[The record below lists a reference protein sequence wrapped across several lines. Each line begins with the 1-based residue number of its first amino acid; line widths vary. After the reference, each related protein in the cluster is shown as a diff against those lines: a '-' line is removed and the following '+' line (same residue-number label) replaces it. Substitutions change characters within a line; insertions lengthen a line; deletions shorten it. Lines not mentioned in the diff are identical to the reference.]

1 MTQKVTRT
9 TRNAK
14 IFLIYRVVSRLYF
27 YLPVLVIYFI
37 GHDQSFLNIG
47 LLLCAYSLMIMV
59 FEKSSNKLVEKSSAK
74 FSIIFGEII
83 KACGL
88 ALLVYGS
95 DFSQFFIAQ
104 ILIGLGY
111 SIAASGDS
119 SLISRSLING
129 ENHNQVQKTAHILV
143 LVCVVGASIIG
154 SIVAQFYGAESA
166 ILISLPPPLLA
177 VLVACFFIEPVK
189 STVGSSPTVR
199 RSGYFWRARSSGLLV
214 SILNYGVSRAIFMSM
229 FVAFIPVAYLILFK
243 VPLSVFGLVI
253 GSYTVVSILTAS
265 YSSVVCRLLGE
276 RLTMTVSYAFLV
288 MAGVFL
294 VFQGPLPQLLYLSPV
309 LMGFAAGMTRPLAV
323 AQFSR
328 QVDMQDRGRALTLAE
343 SVNAVFTVL
352 LTLAICEVMDVYGI
366 ENGLIVLSASIA
378 ILASLALA
386 CIYLFPW
393 YVDTRKTVPN

>member
-1 MTQKVTRT
+1 M
-9 TRNAK
+9 
-14 IFLIYRVVSRLYF
+14 SRLYF

-37 GHDQSFLNIG
+37 AHDQSFLNIG
-47 LLLCAYSLMIMV
+47 LLLCAYSLTIMV
-59 FEKSSNKLVEKSSAK
+59 FEKLSNKLVEKISAK

-88 ALLVYGS
+88 ALLAYGTN
-95 DFSQFFIAQ
+95 FSQFFIAQ

-111 SIAASGDS
+111 SIAFSGDS

-129 ENHNQVQKTAHILV
+129 ENHSRVQKIAHILV
-143 LVCVVGASIIG
+143 LVCVVAASIIG
-154 SIVAQFYGAESA
+154 GIVAQFYGAENA

-177 VLVACFFIEPVK
+177 AFAACFFIEPLK
-189 STVGSSPTVR
+189 SAVGSSQAVR
-199 RSGYFWRARSSGLLV
+199 GSGYFWLASSPRLLV
-214 SILNYGVSRAIFMSM
+214 NILSYGVSRAIFMSM

-253 GSYTVVSILTAS
+253 GSYTVVSILSAS

-276 RLTMTVSYAFLV
+276 SLTMTVSYAFLV

-309 LMGFAAGMTRPLAV
+309 LMGFAAGITRPLAV

-328 QVDMQDRGRALTLAE
+328 QVAMHERGRALTLAE

-378 ILASLALA
+378 ILASLVLV
-386 CIYLFPW
+386 CIYLFPG
-393 YVDTRKTVPN
+393 YVDTRKTVAN